1 MPATS
6 KPADAY
12 AGSAIKARG
21 AGQYLP
27 HQPQQRTIFLSYQH
41 KPVMGLIEHIYIECL
56 PEHVACW
63 VAMQDAHEPIEAD
76 EGKQ

>member
-1 MPATS
+1 MVLDS
-6 KPADAY
+6 IY
-12 AGSAIKARG
+12 RINLSNARSF
-21 AGQYLP
+21 Y
-27 HQPQQRTIFLSYQH
+27 SYQH
-41 KPVMGLIEHIYIECL
+41 KPVMGLIEHIYIYIECL